1 MNWILAALLC
11 AVALPASA
19 APASIRVVEL
29 TGTLKSG
36 DRTVAKGDVVD
47 GAATVTLADGGTAL
61 LALPQGLIR
70 LTGPASF
77 TADRDSFSLT
87 SGYALSGLRKLKRR
101 WSFKTPAA
109 VAAVRGTVF
118 YVEVQPKNTYLC
130 LCEGALTVNAAGPA
144 HEAFKFATKTHQA
157 YSFDADAGRLGSTL
171 KPAHE
176 HEDAE
181 IEALKKR
188 L

>member
-1 MNWILAALLC
+1 MNWILAVLLC
-11 AVALPASA
+11 AAALPASA

-36 DRTVAKGDVVD
+36 DRTVAKGEVVD
-47 GAATVTLADGGTAL
+47 GTATVTLADGGTAL

-87 SGYALSGLRKLKRR
+87 SGYALSVLRKLKRR

-130 LCEGALTVNAAGPA
+130 LCEGALTVTEPGAARRA
-144 HEAFKFATKTHQA
+144 HRFATKDHNA
-157 YSFDADAGRLGSTL
+157 WSFDADAGLL
-171 KPAHE
+171 AHAAKPARD